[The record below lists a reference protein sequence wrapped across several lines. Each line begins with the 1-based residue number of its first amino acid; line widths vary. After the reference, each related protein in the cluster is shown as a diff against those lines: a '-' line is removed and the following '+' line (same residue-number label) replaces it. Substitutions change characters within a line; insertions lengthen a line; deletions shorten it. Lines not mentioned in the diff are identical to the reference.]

1 MFNALDHPVLMFV
14 VLLPSFWFAAWIGSS
29 FGKGKRA
36 AGEDDRDEFM
46 FVLGGTL
53 TLLALIIAFTFSM
66 AVTRY
71 DQRKHYEE
79 QEANAIGTEYVRADL
94 LPAADAAK
102 VRALLKRYLDQRI
115 LHYRT
120 LNAPK
125 RRQIDAQV
133 AQLQTDMWS
142 AVVPPGAGQL
152 SAVAALAVAGMNDV
166 LNSQGYTQAAWWNR
180 IPIAAWALMITISI
194 FCNLLVGYGA
204 HGRRAFMFL
213 VLPLALSISLF
224 LIAEIDSPRSGV
236 IRVHPQNLESLAES
250 LQSQLGNETIKQN

>member
-79 QEANAIGTEYVRADL
+79 QEANAIGTEYARADL

-102 VRALLKRYLDQRI
+102 VRSLLKRYLDLRI
-115 LHYRT
+115 RAYETR
-120 LNAPK
+120 
-125 RRQIDAQV
+125 RRQKLREIDADT
-133 AQLQTDMWS
+133 ARLQSELWS
-142 AVVPPGAGQL
+142 AVTAPTA
-152 SAVAALAVAGMNDV
+152 
-166 LNSQGYTQAAWWNR
+166 
-180 IPIAAWALMITISI
+180 
-194 FCNLLVGYGA
+194 
-204 HGRRAFMFL
+204 
-213 VLPLALSISLF
+213 
-224 LIAEIDSPRSGV
+224 
-236 IRVHPQNLESLAES
+236 PQ
-250 LQSQLGNETIKQN
+250 

>member
-14 VLLPSFWFAAWIGSS
+14 VLLPTFWFAAWIGNS
-29 FGKGKRA
+29 FGKGKRT

-71 DQRKHYEE
+71 DQRKGYEE

-115 LHYRT
+115 LHYT
-120 LNAPK
+120 SLNAQK
-125 RRQIDAQV
+125 LRELDAETARVQS
-133 AQLQTDMWS
+133 QLWS
-142 AVVPPGAGQL
+142 AVTVSTA
-152 SAVAALAVAGMNDV
+152 SAQQSVMALLAVAGMNDV
-166 LNSQGYTQAAWWNR
+166 LN
-180 IPIAAWALMITISI
+180 
-194 FCNLLVGYGA
+194 
-204 HGRRAFMFL
+204 
-213 VLPLALSISLF
+213 
-224 LIAEIDSPRSGV
+224 
-236 IRVHPQNLESLAES
+236 
-250 LQSQLGNETIKQN
+250 